1 MCSENRKEEVSTVN
15 FNDFFSFREM
25 VSMQIIKI
33 VYILGMI
40 FITIGGIIALFDN
53 FLIGLVAIVLGNL
66 IWRLVCESAILLF
79 SIHDILGSIE
89 TNVKS
94 SN

>member
-1 MCSENRKEEVSTVN
+1 MN

-40 FITIGGIIALFDN
+40 FITIGGIITMFDN
-53 FLIGLVAIVLGNL
+53 FLIGLGAIVLGNL
-66 IWRLVCESAILLF
+66 IWRLICESSILLF

-89 TNVKS
+89 TKVRKEY
-94 SN
+94 